1 VGLLASAGA
10 AIAGY
15 LTYTRYTNT
24 TIACVTGGCEKVQ
37 SSDYAEIAGLPI
49 ALLGL
54 GAFVFLLVTSL
65 SSSGVARSA
74 GAAVA
79 IAGALYAAYLILV
92 QVVVIEAVCQWC
104 VASDVLT
111 ALLAVVCTLRL
122 RKIRTEPPA

>member
-1 VGLLASAGA
+1 
-10 AIAGY
+10 
-15 LTYTRYTNT
+15 
-24 TIACVTGGCEKVQ
+24 
-37 SSDYAEIAGLPI
+37 
-49 ALLGL
+49 
-54 GAFVFLLVTSL
+54 
-65 SSSGVARSA
+65 VARSA

-79 IAGALYAAYLILV
+79 IAGALYAAYLVLV